1 MTDGLFA
8 LTALSGVLAAFQSIP
23 MAPAGVEAVLERAFG
38 TLSPQTAT
46 AYGGG
51 AVASVG
57 GVRWLVKR
65 AASSSTTSGTSVNTG
80 AGGPATV
87 STTSRS
93 GSKHK
98 VAFTLPGFLPVSD
111 GIRQVTHNE
120 IHALELGVIV
130 GATTVWLLSIGRTEI
145 GIGIVVIFVA
155 GSLGF
160 KRYGTKA
167 FKTIRLE
174 PWYGLLALGAG
185 ATLGW
190 SVFIM
195 EPSLLALVN
204 FV

>member
-1 MTDGLFA
+1 MTEALLA
-8 LTALSGVLAAFQSIP
+8 LTTLPGVLAVLQSIP
-23 MAPAGVEAVLERAFG
+23 ATPAGVETAVERVLA

-46 AYGGG
+46 IYGGG
-51 AVASVG
+51 ALASVG
-57 GVRWLVKR
+57 GVRWLIKR
-65 AASSSTTSGTSVNTG
+65 AASDGTSSGTSVSTAG
-80 AGGPATV
+80 GGPATV
-87 STTSRS
+87 STTKRS
-93 GSKHK
+93 GGKHK

-120 IHALELGVIV
+120 IHALELGLVV
-130 GATTVWLLSIGRTEI
+130 GAAAVWLLSIGRAKAGT
-145 GIGIVVIFVA
+145 GIVVIFVA

-185 ATLGW
+185 AVLGW

-195 EPSLLALVN
+195 DPGLLALLGLA
-204 FV
+204 